1 MDLITLKTHRLA
13 LIEEAQRCPS
23 GLSWCYSYSS
33 WMDDLV
39 REMFESTA
47 RTSDLRGIC
56 MVATGGYGRRELAPW
71 SDVDLSILV
80 REEALSQF
88 DQHVR
93 DLHRLLFDTL
103 QSGLGVHLG
112 YAYHYSGDAS
122 GLDGKSRTGMLD
134 MRWLAGDTDVEQE
147 FRSSLVDSFMP
158 GQFLIEKLSERQA
171 SVKKSHDTPLV
182 VEPNLKEGRGGL
194 RDFHFANWLRFA
206 LGIQPLRPH
215 SDYETVITFRNALH
229 SLSGRPNDCMTR
241 QKQADLADA
250 WSSTPFDLGSELAK
264 AMGVLEENYR
274 EAVDLL
280 QEVRFDLSPG
290 VFALRGEARL
300 KPETNLSDAANG
312 LAIAHQLGLRVM
324 RQTARLDSAQ
334 VDPSILDS
342 LGSGESA
349 IRDMDRSGLLEAMLP
364 ELTACRTLLPRDSA
378 HTFTVFEHSLRVVR
392 YLEVGCDTPFLKE
405 VRHGFDQWE
414 LLVLATLLHD
424 VGKIDPTEPHADV
437 GARIAKAV
445 CERWR
450 LGKHDSEFVI
460 WLVEHH
466 LALDRTIRF
475 RDVFDPDVVREFAS
489 LVGSTA
495 HLNALTLLTW
505 ADVHAVAE
513 DMWTPSQ
520 DEAMQVLYAA
530 TLHALGSQET
540 TAPDGNALRKRL
552 STQLQSTDVEQDAL
566 ETFLASLSTS
576 YVVATPPEIV
586 KLHAVFFQSALQGQ
600 TMLEFSHR
608 PEVGT
613 SELTVCM
620 PDRPG
625 LLSQLMGVLY
635 ALDLT
640 LHTVKVHTT
649 NTQPAVALDQF
660 TVSFGANALPEA
672 TCRRVIATIQGVLD
686 GEVTLETVFENSG
699 KDILRDQE
707 QATIQFVEGRRSMLE
722 IRAPKGRGLGFRM
735 SRWITSQGWNIRD
748 ARFGQWAGR
757 GAATFVIETSLG
769 QPVTREAFESA
780 RQARV

>member
-1 MDLITLKTHRLA
+1 MDLDALKTNRFA
-13 LIEEAQRCPS
+13 LIDEARRSPS
-23 GLSWCYSYSS
+23 GFAWCHAYSS

-56 MVATGGYGRRELAPW
+56 MIATGGYGRRELAPW
-71 SDVDLSILV
+71 SDVDLAILV
-80 REEALSQF
+80 REEALSQY

-93 DLHRLLFDTL
+93 DLHRQLFDTL
-103 QSGLGVHLG
+103 QSGLGVQLG

-147 FRSSLVDSFMP
+147 FRASLVDSFMP
-158 GQFLIEKLSERQA
+158 GQFLIEKLSERQT
-171 SVKKSHDTPLV
+171 SVKKTHDTPLV

-194 RDFHFANWLRFA
+194 RDFHFANWLRYA
-206 LGIQPLRPH
+206 LGLQPLRPH
-215 SDYETVITFRNALH
+215 KDYETVIAFRNALH
-229 SLSGRPNDCMTR
+229 SLSGRPNDCLTR
-241 QKQADLADA
+241 QKQADLADE
-250 WSSTPFDLGSELAK
+250 WHSTPFDLGSELAR
-264 AMGVLEENYR
+264 AMGGLEDNFR

-280 QEVRFDLSPG
+280 QEVRFDISPG

-300 KPETNLSDAANG
+300 KPEANLSEAANG
-312 LAIAHQLGLRVM
+312 LAIANQLGLRVM
-324 RQTARLDSAQ
+324 RQTSRLDSAH

-342 LGSGESA
+342 LSSGEA
-349 IRDMDRSGLLEAMLP
+349 ALRDMDRSGLLEAMLP

-392 YLEVGCDTPFLKE
+392 YLELGCETPFLKE
-405 VRHGFDQWE
+405 VRHGFDEWE

-424 VGKIDPTEPHADV
+424 VGKIDPSEPHAEV
-437 GARIAKAV
+437 GARIARTV

-450 LGKHDSEFVI
+450 LGKHDSDFVV
-460 WLVEHH
+460 WLVKHH

-475 RDVFDPDVVREFAS
+475 RDVFDPEVVREFAT
-489 LVGSTA
+489 LVGSIA

-520 DEAMQVLYAA
+520 DEAMQVLYAG
-530 TLHALGSQET
+530 TLHALGSQEAPT
-540 TAPDGNALRKRL
+540 PDGSALRKRL
-552 STQLQSTDVEQDAL
+552 STQLQSTDVDQGAL
-566 ETFLASLSTS
+566 EAFLDSLSTS
-576 YVVATPPEIV
+576 YVVATPPEVV

-600 TMLEFSHR
+600 TTLEFSHR

-613 SELTVCM
+613 SELTVCI

-660 TVSFGANALPEA
+660 TISFGSNALPEA
-672 TCRRVIATIQGVLD
+672 TCRRLTSTIQEVLE
-686 GEVTLETVFENSG
+686 GKVTMEAVFESSG
-699 KDILRDQE
+699 KDIQREQE
-707 QATIQFVEGRRSMLE
+707 QAAIQFVEGRRSMLE

-735 SRWITSQGWNIRD
+735 SRWITAQGWNIRD

-757 GAATFVIETSLG
+757 SAATFVIETSDG